1 MAGMDVAR
9 TPSMPTVVASPA
21 PYTLGPDT
29 PKAASLRPRP
39 ATPCMSTPNSRFK
52 ELIDRYGARIE
63 AAVRRRIGPDSG
75 VEAEDIAQ
83 EVRLKLWQI
92 VESDRNQPLAASYI
106 ERVIVTT
113 VIDAWRRSKA
123 TLTESIDVDD
133 PPQSTELLEEG
144 SQGPD
149 STALR
154 RQWLAAV
161 DACLAGLNDRRRLV
175 LKLYLRGFSTAEM
188 APLLALNDDATRR
201 LLHRALEQLKT
212 VLRERGLEEIE

>member
-1 MAGMDVAR
+1 M
-9 TPSMPTVVASPA
+9 
-21 PYTLGPDT
+21 
-29 PKAASLRPRP
+29 
-39 ATPCMSTPNSRFK
+39 
-52 ELIDRYGARIE
+52 
-63 AAVRRRIGPDSG
+63 VRRRIGSDSG

-83 EVRLKLWQI
+83 EVRLKLWQV

-123 TLTESIDVDD
+123 TLNESIDGDEA
-133 PPQSTELLEEG
+133 PLAAELVEEG
-144 SQGPD
+144 TQSPD
-149 STALR
+149 SMELR

-188 APLLALNDDATRR
+188 APLLALNEDATRR
-201 LLHRALEQLKT
+201 LQHRALDQLKA

>member
-1 MAGMDVAR
+1 
-9 TPSMPTVVASPA
+9 
-21 PYTLGPDT
+21 
-29 PKAASLRPRP
+29 
-39 ATPCMSTPNSRFK
+39 MSTPNSRFK

-63 AAVRRRIGPDSG
+63 VAVRRRVGPDSG

-92 VESDRNQPLAASYI
+92 VETDRNQPLAASYI

-123 TLTESIDVDD
+123 TLNDSIDGDAD
-133 PPQSTELLEEG
+133 TLTAELVEEG
-144 SQGPD
+144 AQGPD

-161 DACLAGLNDRRRLV
+161 EVCLAGLNDRRRLV

-188 APLLALNDDATRR
+188 APLLALNEDATRR
-201 LLHRALEQLKT
+201 LLHRALEQLKA